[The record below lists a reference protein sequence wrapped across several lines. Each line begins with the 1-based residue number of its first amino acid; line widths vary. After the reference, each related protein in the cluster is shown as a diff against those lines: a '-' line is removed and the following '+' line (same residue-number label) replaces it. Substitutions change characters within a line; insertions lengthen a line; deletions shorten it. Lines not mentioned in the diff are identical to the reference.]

1 MMYQD
6 FNGWL
11 KYRIKFK
18 YKILK
23 NYIKVIMGKI
33 MSLKYWQ

>member
-18 YKILK
+18 HKIFK
-23 NYIKVIMGKI
+23 NYIKIITGKI
-33 MSLKYWQ
+33 MSLKY